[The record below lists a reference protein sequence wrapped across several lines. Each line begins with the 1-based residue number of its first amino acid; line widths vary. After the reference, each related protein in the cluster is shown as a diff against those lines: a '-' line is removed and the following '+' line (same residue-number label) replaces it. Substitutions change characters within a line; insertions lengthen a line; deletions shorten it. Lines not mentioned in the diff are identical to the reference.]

1 MRTVPRHKHVFHHST
16 ADKPGY
22 VYASIANGSVTGDKA
37 FLALFSFFDD
47 KRKLIPGPYKKLSF
61 SKVGAYRYVAGGSQN
76 TPAECFIPFDPP
88 AGTKHMEVVFASW
101 KHDEPIAF
109 KELPAFSSTAS
120 TPAPAV
126 AKPSVSTTK
135 KADDAAALQ
144 RLAAFRDA
152 QKATQFATD
161 TAHLIR
167 AREKPDAWIDLTDK
181 PIWIDFKAPDTAE
194 LDLCVK
200 ISSENANAKNEA
212 LMRIEYQDAK
222 GKELAYTGVDLV
234 KSASVGLY
242 KYLPTTTKDDFALV
256 RLFVPKGCA
265 KIGIGF
271 QKWKVAHPVRIQNQI
286 RFSSLQRG
294 VSVVMPAYKAEK
306 FIDQSLGSLAQ
317 QTLARDLFE
326 VIVVL
331 NGPKDNTQQRIRSI
345 KRKNPKLNIVLIERD
360 EGNAGAARNAA
371 LSAASY
377 QYVTNLDADDSVSPD
392 YLETLL
398 RSAYPDR
405 MGMVLIHDVSDD
417 GSVDTQNVV
426 NRQILACKRDTD
438 LSPDAVFSGVTM
450 HASKI
455 TPAYYLKQ
463 QQYDVSLRA
472 GGEDV
477 CYFTSLLLRF
487 PLMVRVP
494 ADAEKAIY
502 FRHIVAGSASRQA
515 LTFDF
520 NVTQRLNVIQ
530 YLDLELREHANSPLA
545 DFVRAK
551 MRAQMQFL
559 GRYCEQNPDSY
570 ADVIRLVRERYFS
583 YTPLDVINAG
593 AAQTLVVAYCFPP
606 YMDTSAIVMA
616 KRAAAMREPFDVMY
630 CRMASLREKDGKLN
644 DIVRETMGRAT
655 EINTPPSFTQWPAME
670 AFASE
675 VLKKTAALEETRA
688 AYKRIYTRAMFPA
701 SHFVGAAYKARHP
714 KTEWIAEFSD
724 PLLYDI
730 KSQPRNALLSR
741 PWLEETGILQAIS
754 TRKITL
760 PDNDNL
766 FLWCEFLPYVLA
778 DTLLFTNENQKSYML
793 DVFPTQDMRALIE
806 SKARISPQPTPPPEH
821 YNRVAYDY
829 YLDPRCAH
837 MAFFGS
843 IYETRGLAEIF
854 EALAELTPKQRKRI
868 RFHVFS
874 QQFRPMMQHIK
885 TLGLEGVVIVNGYIG
900 YFEHLNLL
908 TKMDVLVLNDAA
920 TKGIKKVNPYLPS
933 KLSDYA
939 GAGTNIWGIVEKG
952 SSLDRTPLLTYRS
965 MLGSK
970 KDYMATLRKII
981 RSKSGSGIFS

>member
-167 AREKPDAWIDLTDK
+167 AREEPDAWIDLTDK

-212 LMRIEYQDAK
+212 LMRIEYQDTK

-294 VSVVMPAYKAEK
+294 VSVIMPAYKAEK

-392 YLETLL
+392 YLEILL
-398 RSAYPDR
+398 NDAFPDRVVFSSIADVSAEGDINFKNPINLQITQSKRGISVSWDKVSSAITMNACKLLPSYYARQVAYPT
-405 MGMVLIHDVSDD
+405 S
-417 GSVDTQNVV
+417 
-426 NRQILACKRDTD
+426 
-438 LSPDAVFSGVTM
+438 
-450 HASKI
+450 
-455 TPAYYLKQ
+455 LK
-463 QQYDVSLRA
+463 SS
-472 GGEDV
+472 EDV
-477 CYFTSLLLRF
+477 CYFSTLLINF
-487 PLMVRVP
+487 PLELYVSRR
-494 ADAEKAIY
+494 AEEAIY
-502 FRHIVAGSASRQA
+502 FRHITANSISRQSSSY
-515 LTFDF
+515 DF
-520 NVTQRLNVIQ
+520 NVAQRLKVIE
-530 YLDLELREHANSPLA
+530 YLDLELREHPSSPLA
-545 DFVRAK
+545 EMVRSK
-551 MRAQMQFL
+551 IRAQMQFL
-559 GRYCEQNPDSY
+559 GRYCEENPDQY
-570 ADVIRLVRERYFS
+570 TNVIRSVRGQYFS

-730 KSQPRNALLSR
+730 KSQPRNAPLSR
-741 PWLEETGILQAIS
+741 AWLEETGILQAVS

-793 DVFPTQDMRALIE
+793 DVFPMQDMRALIE

-854 EALAELTPKQRKRI
+854 EALAELTPEQRKRI

-885 TLGLEGVVIVNGYIG
+885 MLGLEGVVIVNGYIG

-939 GAGTNIWGIVEKG
+939 GAGTDIWGIVEKG
-952 SSLDRTPLLTYRS
+952 SSLDRSPLLTYRS

-970 KDYMATLRKII
+970 KDYTATLKKIMKAKKI
-981 RSKSGSGIFS
+981 